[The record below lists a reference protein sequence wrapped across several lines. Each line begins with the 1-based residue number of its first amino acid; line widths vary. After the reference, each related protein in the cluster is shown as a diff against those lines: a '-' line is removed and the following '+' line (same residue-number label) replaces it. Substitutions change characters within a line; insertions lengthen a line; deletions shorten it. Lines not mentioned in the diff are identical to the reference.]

1 VNYTSAGKS
10 YLFIICKKKKIDM
23 QLIALVF
30 YEYIITISDE
40 VRTVWQRK
48 PSISS
53 MFLLSV
59 RWNMV
64 VTAGISI
71 APAPASVSLL
81 CTHAQ

>member
-1 VNYTSAGKS
+1 LLVY
-10 YLFIICKKKKIDM
+10 YLQEEKIDM
-23 QLIALVF
+23 QLTAFVF

-64 VTAGISI
+64 VTAGMAI
-71 APAPASVSLL
+71 APFPASVSLL
-81 CTHAQ
+81 CNHAQ

>member
-1 VNYTSAGKS
+1 MQVLVSLVGLLSAR
-10 YLFIICKKKKIDM
+10 KKKDM

-48 PSISS
+48 PSIASV
-53 MFLLSV
+53 FLLSV

-64 VTAGISI
+64 VNAGILI
-71 APAPASVSLL
+71 APFPASVSLL